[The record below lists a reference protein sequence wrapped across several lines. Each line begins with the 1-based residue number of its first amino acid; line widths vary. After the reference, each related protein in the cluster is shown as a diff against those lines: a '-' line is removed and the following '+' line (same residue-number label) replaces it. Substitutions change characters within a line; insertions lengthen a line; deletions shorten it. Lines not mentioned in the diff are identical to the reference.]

1 MPNLDDCYG
10 HLAGDDCLVLI
21 AQAPAKTIKRSA
33 DLVARYGSDELPFY
47 RRTP

>member
-21 AQAPAKTIKRSA
+21 AKTIKRSA
-33 DLVARYGSDELPFY
+33 DLVARYGGDELPFY